1 MYNLE
6 YYGFS
11 LLCYVQRECNS
22 HFRASSNSSSGC
34 NDESGLDE
42 SSSSCIEG
50 VAKVL
55 AARKGA
61 SGRPGAERYIDYSRL
76 EEVAE
81 LDLVQKWFGGVL
93 GEREMRALGEACLE
107 MGSRMVNVLWSV
119 SQWTPDRKR
128 SCLVMVDTYR
138 ARGKVIAASA
148 SNKLLSGAG
157 AGAGAIVVTDKE
169 MEQLCKLFKEHL
181 SSTEEGSGVPDS

>member
-22 HFRASSNSSSGC
+22 HFRASSSSSSSGGC
-34 NDESGLDE
+34 NDESSPDE

-61 SGRPGAERYIDYSRL
+61 SGRPGSERYIDYSRL
-76 EEVAE
+76 KEVAE

-93 GEREMRALGEACLE
+93 GEIEMRALGEACLE
-107 MGSRMVNVLWSV
+107 MGSRMVDVLWNV

-128 SCLVMVDTYR
+128 SCLVMVDTRR
-138 ARGKVIAASA
+138 AKRAVIAASA
-148 SNKLLSGAG
+148 SNKLPGR
-157 AGAGAIVVTDKE
+157 AIVVTDKE
-169 MEQLCKLFKEHL
+169 MERLCKLFKEHL
-181 SSTEEGSGVPDS
+181 TSEEEKSSDAPDS

>member
-22 HFRASSNSSSGC
+22 HFRASSSSSSGGC
-34 NDESGLDE
+34 NDES
-42 SSSSCIEG
+42 SSGCIEG

-61 SGRPGAERYIDYSRL
+61 SGRPGSERYIDYSRL

-81 LDLVQKWFGGVL
+81 LDLVQRWFGGVL
-93 GEREMRALGEACLE
+93 GEIEMRALGEACLE
-107 MGSRMVNVLWSV
+107 MGSRMVDVLWSV

-128 SCLVMVDTYR
+128 SCLVMVDTRR
-138 ARGKVIAASA
+138 AKRAVIAASA
-148 SNKLLSGAG
+148 SNKLLGR
-157 AGAGAIVVTDKE
+157 AIVVTDKE
-169 MEQLCKLFKEHL
+169 MERLCKLFKEHL
-181 SSTEEGSGVPDS
+181 TSEEERSSNAPDS